1 MLTGKAVSELLL
13 NTGSWAQE
21 ASCLFV
27 WKEEKGELGWM
38 VRENSAAEG
47 PENRERGEQK
57 RKCSQKCWVGA
68 SYLKGKRSQA
78 AETQQMCKEVEG
90 LLRKGWS

>member
-1 MLTGKAVSELLL
+1 MTRNLLTGKAVSELLL

-47 PENRERGEQK
+47 PENRERG
-57 RKCSQKCWVGA
+57 
-68 SYLKGKRSQA
+68 
-78 AETQQMCKEVEG
+78 AEEEVLSEV
-90 LLRKGWS
+90 LGWS